1 MLSGSNKT
9 NADTVVQPH
18 NHHPLSERSHNT
30 LHMSSSTITAQSQAA
45 NTPKR
50 NLNQLGNTINQL
62 HNNPNLQVESH
73 ENSSRG
79 RRNLS
84 NDATFNTPPDVL
96 NTNALINNAPLNIEE
111 CSNRVNHSVNLN
123 INRAMG
129 LDSESA
135 SSELNANN
143 LNTPRSC
150 AQKKKSSSKLPA
162 KNSSNTGN
170 FSVESLH
177 NKNIQTPNN
186 ESENAD
192 HNLACSSKPKS
203 TAKLFDLL
211 RENVYSEVSALISAN
226 ESRPHFLIQLFRD
239 LQQISSDTLRQRTL
253 ESIQEVVTRYL
264 STVEVESLAIS
275 EDNKNLHRVSSSND
289 DQICHGNTN
298 GEIGIFNI
306 DTNNE
311 IIRFII
317 AHHAD
322 PCSNELFQSLRAI
335 IYSITKNVPKKIEEN
350 LLDCFN
356 RYPESKLMDI
366 GDELIV
372 IISGIMSDVNKTTAR
387 VVNSNEAMS
396 NSVNTLDDQI
406 NSNMC
411 SGSNDDEHHHSMVD
425 KVESNYDTAE
435 LPSCSNS
442 LIMDINPGN
451 SACSSSY
458 NVNPNELKIDLIE
471 SVETCNGDLAEAD
484 QSRHGSEPVNS
495 AGNVAFE
502 NLPDIVDMDEQTPTE
517 VYFHLKY

>member
-62 HNNPNLQVESH
+62 HNPNLQVESH

-84 NDATFNTPPDVL
+84 NEAPFNTPPDVL
-96 NTNALINNAPLNIEE
+96 NTNVLSAPLNIEE
-111 CSNRVNHSVNLN
+111 GNRVNHSVNLN

-129 LDSESA
+129 VDSESA
-135 SSELNANN
+135 SSELSANN
-143 LNTPRSC
+143 LNTPRAC

-170 FSVESLH
+170 FSLESLH
-177 NKNIQTPNN
+177 NKNIQTPN
-186 ESENAD
+186 ESETPD

-203 TAKLFDLL
+203 TEKLFDLL

-239 LQQISSDTLRQRTL
+239 LQQISSDALRQRTL

-264 STVEVESLAIS
+264 STVEAESLAIA
-275 EDNKNLHRVSSSND
+275 EDNKNNRVSSSND
-289 DQICHGNTN
+289 EQVCPGSAN
-298 GEIGIFNI
+298 GEVGIFSI

-317 AHHAD
+317 AHHAY
-322 PCSNELFQSLRAI
+322 PCSNELFQLLRAI
-335 IYSITKNVPKKIEEN
+335 IYSITKNIPKRIEEN
-350 LLDCFN
+350 LLACFN
-356 RYPESKLMDI
+356 KYPESKLMDI

-372 IISGIMSDVNKTTAR
+372 IISGITSDGNKTHVT
-387 VVNSNEAMS
+387 NSNEAMS
-396 NSVNTLDDQI
+396 SSANALDDQI
-406 NSNMC
+406 SSNMC
-411 SGSNDDEHHHSMVD
+411 AGNNDDCTGEKVD
-425 KVESNYDTAE
+425 MNYNDAAE

-451 SACSSSY
+451 SACSSSC
-458 NVNPNELKIDLIE
+458 NVNPSELKIDLIE

-484 QSRHGSEPVNS
+484 QSRHGSESVNS

-517 VYFHLKY
+517 VYSFL